1 MSDSKGTILV
11 VDDELI
17 VRDLIAGFLKKI
29 GYEVIEATNGA
40 DAIKIFESLET
51 PPIVVVTD
59 IVMPEIDGPTMVQ
72 KLRES
77 NPGLCVLFVSA
88 YQSKKLDDSDLEK
101 PENQFLAK
109 PFSFRNFAQAISE
122 LVKVA
127 KAAA

>member
-29 GYEVIEATNGA
+29 GYEVVEATNGA
-40 DAIKIFESLET
+40 DAVEIFENLDS

-59 IVMPEIDGPTMVQ
+59 IVMPEMDGPSLIE
-72 KLRES
+72 KLRQS
-77 NPGLCVLFVSA
+77 HPALCVLFVSA
-88 YQSKKLDDSDLEK
+88 YQSKKLDDAELEK

-109 PFSFRNFAQAISE
+109 PFSFRSFAQAIGE
-122 LVKVA
+122 LTKVA
-127 KAAA
+127 KAPD

>member
-11 VDDELI
+11 VDDELV

-40 DAIKIFESLET
+40 DAIEVFENLES
-51 PPIVVVTD
+51 PPIIVVTD
-59 IVMPEIDGPTMVQ
+59 IVMPEIDGPTMVE

-88 YQSKKLDDSDLEK
+88 YQSKKLDDAELEK

-109 PFSFRNFAQAISE
+109 PFSFRSFAQSISE

-127 KAAA
+127 RAGD